1 MIIMGID
8 NIKSF
13 KEFVRDTY
21 KVSEFRQKRFSESTE
36 LELDEFIVEGIE
48 INIRTKKVKLNDSN
62 KGVDFEGPIYWK
74 DNEMN
79 IISIFKRTKLDKF
92 RGDKDLD
99 GNPFIYALK
108 KKYNWSFDVSYQD
121 IKKYLN
127 KFISN
132 CEQLQKKYDT
142 IIMIPSKS
150 DLNEKFMDYLYK
162 ILQSTNK
169 IKDVFRKMDFD
180 HDEIEQF
187 INYDRIKKDFS
198 NPDNIINKI
207 EDILYDFNG
216 KEFETKRIPK
226 KLLKYFNF
234 LTKNE
239 SVDYVEAI
247 TNKNILIL
255 DDIYSSGNTISQTV
269 KAIKQNYN
277 PKSIT
282 VVTLLSKIMD
292 K

>member
-1 MIIMGID
+1 MVD
-8 NIKSF
+8 KF
-13 KEFVRDTY
+13 KDFVRKEY
-21 KVSEFRQKRFSESTE
+21 IPNNSILENRKIRFFNSDE
-36 LELDEFIVEGIE
+36 LEENQFIVEGIE
-48 INIRTKKVKLNDSN
+48 INTRTKKVKLNDST

-74 DNEMN
+74 DKGIN
-79 IISIFKRTKLDKF
+79 IISIFKRTKLNEFK
-92 RGDKDLD
+92 GDKDLD

-108 KKYNWSFDVSYQD
+108 KKYDWSFDVSYQD

-162 ILQSTNK
+162 ILKSTYK

-198 NPDNIINKI
+198 NPDYIINEI
-207 EDILYDFNG
+207 EDILYGFNG
-216 KEFETKRIPK
+216 KEFEAKSVPK

-239 SVDYVEAI
+239 NVDYVEAI

-255 DDIYSSGNTISQTV
+255 DDIYSSGNTISQAV
-269 KAIKQNYN
+269 RAIKQNYE

-292 K
+292 N

>member
-1 MIIMGID
+1 MVD
-8 NIKSF
+8 KF
-13 KEFVRDTY
+13 KDFVRKEY
-21 KVSEFRQKRFSESTE
+21 IPNNSILENRKIRFFNSDE
-36 LELDEFIVEGIE
+36 LEENQFIVEGIE
-48 INIRTKKVKLNDSN
+48 INTRTKKVKLNDSN

-74 DNEMN
+74 DKGIN
-79 IISIFKRTKLDKF
+79 IISIFKRTKLNEFK
-92 RGDKDLD
+92 GDKDLD

-108 KKYNWSFDVSYQD
+108 KKYDWSFDVSYQD

-162 ILQSTNK
+162 ILKSTYK

-198 NPDNIINKI
+198 NPDYIINEI
-207 EDILYDFNG
+207 EDILYGFNG
-216 KEFETKRIPK
+216 KEFETKSVPK

-239 SVDYVEAI
+239 NVDYVEAI

-255 DDIYSSGNTISQTV
+255 DDIYSSGNTISQAV
-269 KAIKQNYN
+269 RAIKQNYE

-292 K
+292 N